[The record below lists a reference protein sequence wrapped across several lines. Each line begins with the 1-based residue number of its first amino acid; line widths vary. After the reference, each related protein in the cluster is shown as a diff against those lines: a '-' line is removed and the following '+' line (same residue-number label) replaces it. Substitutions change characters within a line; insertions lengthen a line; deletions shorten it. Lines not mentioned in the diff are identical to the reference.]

1 MTTAYPLAWPDGWP
15 RTSAYRREDGKG
27 KFRRINKSGSGRDP
41 YWTFPEA
48 RDTLFDEVRKLGA
61 TEGRTVLSSNF
72 PIGRDG
78 FALSPKA
85 RPEDQGV
92 AIYFQLDGKSL
103 VMAQDRYTRAE
114 ENMRSLA
121 LAVEAMRQLDR
132 HGGGVMMER
141 AFTGFAALP
150 PPTAKRTWFE
160 VLGISKDA
168 GIDAIRAA
176 HREKVMSAHP
186 DRGGSQDA
194 MAELNAAR
202 DEGIAARS
210 VT

>member
-15 RTSAYRREDGKG
+15 RTPKFRHEDGKG
-27 KFRRINKSGSGRDP
+27 KFRRVNKSGAGRDP

-61 TEGRTVLSSNF
+61 QDGRTVLSSNF

-78 FALSPKA
+78 FALSPKS

-150 PPTAKRTWFE
+150 PPTAKRAWHA
-160 VLGISKDA
+160 VLGISQNA
-168 GIDAIRAA
+168 SIDEIKAA
-176 HREKVMSAHP
+176 HRDLSRRHHP
-186 DRGGSQDA
+186 DQGGSADF
-194 MAELNAAR
+194 MAEINAAR
-202 DEGIAARS
+202 DEALRARA